1 MAKKKPYQ
9 ARTNNTNK
17 GVVVSGN
24 NERSVYSIDDSYE
37 VVDSGSWMTRYC
49 GLFYNHAGN
58 YWEPPI
64 SRLGLAEIANANAY
78 HGSLIKARSNYVTGR
93 FQSGGNMK
101 RRELNAFVYDYML
114 CGDAALVKLR
124 NRLGRVVGLAPIP
137 SIYLRQRKDGDFCQ
151 LIRGIDEFGS
161 TKQQSYKGEDV
172 IFLPQ
177 YDPQQ
182 QVYGLPDYMGGLQSA
197 LLNKDAT
204 LFRRRYYKNGAHM
217 GFIFYATD
225 PNLSVK
231 DEEMLKEKIASSKGV
246 GNFQSMFVNIP
257 NGHEKG
263 IQLIPVGDIATKDE
277 FERIKN
283 ITAQDIL
290 TSHRFP
296 TGKAGIIP
304 QGVRGADDPLKVDWV
319 YTKDETLLVCQLIMD
334 EVNSD
339 PEILGSLKMKF
350 DLENKMENGD

>member
-1 MAKKKPYQ
+1 MAPKKKFNK
-9 ARTNNTNK
+9 RTSNANT
-17 GVVVSGN
+17 GVVVTG
-24 NERSVYSIDDSYE
+24 EPDRSVYSLDPSYE
-37 VVDSGSWMTRYC
+37 VVDSSSWLTQYC
-49 GLFYNHAGN
+49 GLFYNHAGD
-58 YWEPPI
+58 YWQPPI
-64 SRLGLAEIANANAY
+64 SRKGLADIANANAY
-78 HGSLIKARSNYVTGR
+78 HGSLLKARSNYVTSR
-93 FQSGGNMK
+93 FQTGGNMR

-137 SIYLRQRKDGDFCQ
+137 SIYLRQRKNGDFCQ
-151 LIRGIDEFGS
+151 LLRNDDDMFGV
-161 TKQQSYKGEDV
+161 TEQQSYRAEDV

-197 LLNKDAT
+197 LLNRDAT

-225 PNLSVK
+225 PNLSVT

-257 NGHEKG
+257 NGGEKG

-290 TSHRFP
+290 TAHRFP

-304 QGVRGADDPLKVDWV
+304 QGIAAQSDPLKTDWV

-334 EVNSD
+334 EVNRD
-339 PEILGSLKMKF
+339 PEIPASLKMVF
-350 DLENKMENGD
+350 DLDNEMAV

>member
-1 MAKKKPYQ
+1 
-9 ARTNNTNK
+9 
-17 GVVVSGN
+17 
-24 NERSVYSIDDSYE
+24 
-37 VVDSGSWMTRYC
+37 MTRYC

-339 PEILGSLKMKF
+339 PEIPGSLKMKF